1 MRLEFDVRELVFN
14 IYNYNFIKPIKNVNK
29 EYETKILDKQ
39 IKVDDKDNLSNIE
52 SDVSGLVNLEKIK

>member
-1 MRLEFDVRELVFN
+1 MRLEVDVRELVFN
-14 IYNYNFIKPIKNVNK
+14 IYGNDFIKPIKNVNK